1 MATRGGTSGFV
12 VLCALR
18 QLRDVTT
25 GRFKPVFTGLHPVQ
39 RFGTMSNISTVQGGV
54 DVLIG
59 PLDPD
64 SARSLV
70 VEPIAALS
78 FVFGPSEEERSLV
91 WRLLAATNYYPPLIQ
106 LVCRT
111 LVTTLRQR
119 RERTESHPPVLI
131 TEEDVE
137 QVVTARVVLDGL
149 RDKPRITVNLED
161 RYRMLSLVTARMAI
175 HDSCWM
181 L

>member
-1 MATRGGTSGFV
+1 MATRGGTSDFV

-25 GRFKPVFTGLHPVQ
+25 GRFKPVFTGLHQVQ

-70 VEPIAALS
+70 VEPLAALS
-78 FVFGPSEEERSLV
+78 FVFGPSEE
-91 WRLLAATNYYPPLIQ
+91 
-106 LVCRT
+106 
-111 LVTTLRQR
+111 
-119 RERTESHPPVLI
+119 
-131 TEEDVE
+131 
-137 QVVTARVVLDGL
+137 
-149 RDKPRITVNLED
+149 
-161 RYRMLSLVTARMAI
+161 
-175 HDSCWM
+175 
-181 L
+181 